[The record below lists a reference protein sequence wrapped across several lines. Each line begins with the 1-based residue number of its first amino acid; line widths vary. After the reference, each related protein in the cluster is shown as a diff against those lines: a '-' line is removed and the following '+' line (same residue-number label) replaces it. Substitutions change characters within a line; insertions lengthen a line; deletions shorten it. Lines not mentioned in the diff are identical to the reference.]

1 MGGGVPLS
9 NKAEKL
15 VTSEKTGKKCSK
27 GKKCRIFIIW
37 GVEREKELGSAF
49 HMPLF

>member
-1 MGGGVPLS
+1 MGEGVPLS

-15 VTSEKTGKKCSK
+15 MTSEKTGKKFSK
-27 GKKCRIFIIW
+27 KKCRLLVIC

-49 HMPLF
+49 HMPSF